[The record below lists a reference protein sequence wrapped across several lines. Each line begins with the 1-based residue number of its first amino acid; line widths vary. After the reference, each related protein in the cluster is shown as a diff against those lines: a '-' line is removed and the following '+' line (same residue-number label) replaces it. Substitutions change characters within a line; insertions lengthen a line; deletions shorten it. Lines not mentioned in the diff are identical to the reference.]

1 MKEEKKL
8 HEMATKELVIVK
20 QSCLRRWFIARAC
33 EMRFALSGS
42 SWIEHINGL
51 GIDRH
56 VSSFHSQDEAR
67 CYAKQLG
74 FLVAVE
80 VRVLCNESQ

>member
-1 MKEEKKL
+1 M
-8 HEMATKELVIVK
+8 KELVIVK
-20 QSCLRRWFIARAC
+20 QSCLKRWFIAKAC
-33 EMRFALSGS
+33 ELRLALSGS

-56 VSSFHSQDEAR
+56 VSTFHSPDEAR
-67 CYAKQLG
+67 RHAKELG

>member
-1 MKEEKKL
+1 MRKR
-8 HEMATKELVIVK
+8 VK
-20 QSCLRRWFIARAC
+20 
-33 EMRFALSGS
+33 MRFALSGS

-56 VSSFHSQDEAR
+56 VSTFHSPDEAR
-67 CYAKQLG
+67 RYAKQLG

-80 VRVLCNESQ
+80 IMVLCNESQ